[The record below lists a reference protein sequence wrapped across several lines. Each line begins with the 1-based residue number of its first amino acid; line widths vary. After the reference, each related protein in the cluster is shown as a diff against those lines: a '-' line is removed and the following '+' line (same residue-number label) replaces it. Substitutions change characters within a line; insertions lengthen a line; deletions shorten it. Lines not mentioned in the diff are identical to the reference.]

1 MTVEIGNTDAEG
13 RLVLA
18 DSLTYTQETY
28 NPKKI
33 IDLATLTGACV
44 VALGEK
50 CAGFFSN
57 NDQFVE
63 SVLKSSKSVH
73 EQAWRLPILDFHR
86 EDIKPETANLS
97 NTGKGRYGGASTA
110 AAFLEAFIDKDRQWI
125 HMDIA
130 GPAMLKAP
138 SPPMTAGGTGYG
150 VPTLLHVLKQD

>member
-18 DSLTYTQETY
+18 DSLTYTQEHY

-73 EQAWRLPILDFHR
+73 EQAWRLPILDFH
-86 EDIKPETANLS
+86 
-97 NTGKGRYGGASTA
+97 
-110 AAFLEAFIDKDRQWI
+110 
-125 HMDIA
+125 
-130 GPAMLKAP
+130 
-138 SPPMTAGGTGYG
+138 
-150 VPTLLHVLKQD
+150 